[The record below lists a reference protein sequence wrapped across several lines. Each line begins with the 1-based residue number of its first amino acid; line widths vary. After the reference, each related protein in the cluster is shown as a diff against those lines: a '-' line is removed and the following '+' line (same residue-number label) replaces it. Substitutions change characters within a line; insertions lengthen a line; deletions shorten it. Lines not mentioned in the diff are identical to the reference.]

1 MDKKRIESIIT
12 ICLIAVFIITAGNG
26 VRAIAK
32 KRRMSAGSAALPAMP
47 KPDAVTQA
55 PADKPQAAGQ
65 EQEEEYTVERDPFTR
80 QATTEGLSAKAA
92 KAKAKEAA
100 FLLTGIIYD
109 KDNPDGNYCIVN
121 GEVLKL
127 GESTDGFIVTVISE
141 DSVVLTSEK
150 ENKDYKISLWNE

>member
-1 MDKKRIESIIT
+1 MDKKRIELIIT
-12 ICLIAVFIITAGNG
+12 ICLIAVFIMAAGNG

-47 KPDAVTQA
+47 KPAAVTQA

-80 QATTEGLSAKAA
+80 QAATEGRSA